1 MTYKFS
7 YEKMRM
13 WSDVRMYIK
22 SVYEITNTFPLNEKF
37 GLTQQLRRAAVSVLS
52 NIAEGLSRK
61 TEKEKQRFIEIS
73 YGSLMETNAQLII
86 AVDLMYINKEQYY
99 KLKEDL
105 LKISNQLNALNKSLQ
120 ELNDS
125 TIKRFND

>member
-37 GLTQQLRRAAVSVLS
+37 GLFEHLNR
-52 NIAEGLSRK
+52 
-61 TEKEKQRFIEIS
+61 
-73 YGSLMETNAQLII
+73 
-86 AVDLMYINKEQYY
+86 MYIMRFMYF
-99 KLKEDL
+99 
-105 LKISNQLNALNKSLQ
+105 SSLIFMVF
-120 ELNDS
+120 
-125 TIKRFND
+125 TW

>member
-125 TIKRFND
+125 TIQRLND

>member
-1 MTYKFS
+1 
-7 YEKMRM
+7 M

-61 TEKEKQRFIEIS
+61 TDKEQLRFVEIAYSSLIET
-73 YGSLMETNAQLII
+73 YAQLSISK
-86 AVDLMYINKEQYY
+86 DLEYINDVQFQQINNEIR
-99 KLKEDL
+99 
-105 LKISNQLNALNKSLQ
+105 KISNQLNALTR
-120 ELNDS
+120 
-125 TIKRFND
+125 TIKKRITE

>member
-22 SVYEITNTFPLNEKF
+22 SVYEITNTFPLNEKI

-120 ELNDS
+120 E
-125 TIKRFND
+125 

>member
-1 MTYKFS
+1 MNYVFS
-7 YEKMRM
+7 FEKMRM
-13 WSDVRMYIK
+13 WTDVKMYVK
-22 SVYEITNTFPLNEKF
+22 TVYDITKNYPHHESY
-37 GLTQQLRRAAVSVLS
+37 GLQSQLQRAAVSVAS
-52 NIAEGLSRK
+52 NIAEGLSRE
-61 TEKEKQRFIEIS
+61 TEREKQRFIEIS

-120 ELNDS
+120 E
-125 TIKRFND
+125 